1 MKITRLLTLS
11 VLASRLALATS
22 CKKDDEDPMEGTA
35 LMPMDQSS
43 TFDYKFNNGQVATGT
58 HYNGMHKDDL
68 TATMVV
74 DQLTS
79 GEAKISVTL
88 TNTVDGEM
96 ASTSQI
102 STESFTSLTTVYN
115 GFFVTHDPLQ
125 PIDTTDPTTY
135 VLLGLMA
142 R

>member
-1 MKITRLLTLS
+1 M
-11 VLASRLALATS
+11 
-22 CKKDDEDPMEGTA
+22 
-35 LMPMDQSS
+35 
-43 TFDYKFNNGQVATGT
+43 GT

-74 DQLTS
+74 DQLAS

-96 ASTSQI
+96 YMIHAHDAADPSTTPNGTPYNETPNGNVLASMINCNGGMASTSQI
-102 STESFTSLTTVYN
+102 STESFTSLTAVYK
-115 GFFVTHDPLQ
+115 GFFVTQDPLQ
-125 PIDTTDPTTY
+125 PIDTTNPTTY
-135 VLLGLMA
+135 ILLGLMA